1 MGWSIHHVNLQARD
15 VRRTAA
21 FYQAILGMEER
32 AWAFPES
39 RGYLPGA
46 PDKLALMADGR
57 DSHSGL
63 HLIAP
68 DPDFAARNG
77 LIHNPSEGGH
87 VAFHVDDLDAVID
100 RLRAA
105 GIPHSVTGEFA
116 IPGLRHVYV
125 TDPEGNLIEINGRAG
140 AGPTGK

>member
-1 MGWSIHHVNLQARD
+1 MSTNWSIHHVNLEARD
-15 VRRTAA
+15 VRATAA
-21 FYQAILGMEER
+21 FYGTILGMQQ
-32 AWAFPES
+32 ADWVFPAS

-68 DPDFAARNG
+68 DETFAEKNG
-77 LIHNPSEGGH
+77 LAFNPSIGGH
-87 VAFHVDDLDAVID
+87 VAIQVDDLDAVIA

-105 GIPHSVTGEFA
+105 GIRHSVTGEFA

-125 TDPEGNLIEINGRAG
+125 EDPSGNLVEVNGAVG
-140 AGPTGK
+140 

>member
-1 MGWSIHHVNLQARD
+1 MSWSIHHVNLQARD
-15 VRRTAA
+15 VRATAA
-21 FYQAILGMEER
+21 FYSNVLGMKEA
-32 AWAFPES
+32 AWAFPQT
-39 RGYLPGA
+39 RGYLPGD
-46 PDKLALMADGR
+46 PDKLALMGDGR

-68 DPDFAARNG
+68 DAEFAAKNS
-77 LIHNPSEGGH
+77 LIHNPSVGGH
-87 VAFHVDDLDAVID
+87 VAFQVDDLDAVIA

-125 TDPEGNLIEINGRAG
+125 TDPEGNLIEINGRL
-140 AGPTGK
+140 

>member
-1 MGWSIHHVNLQARD
+1 MTWSIHHVNLQARD
-15 VRRTAA
+15 VRATAA
-21 FYQAILGMEER
+21 FYADVLGMRE
-32 AWAFPES
+32 ASWSFPRT
-39 RGYLPGA
+39 RGYLPGD
-46 PDKLALMADGR
+46 PDRLALMADGR

-68 DPDFAARNG
+68 DPTFADRNG
-77 LIHNPSEGGH
+77 LIHNPSVGGH
-87 VAFHVDDLDAVID
+87 VAFQVDDLDGVIA

-125 TDPEGNLIEINGRAG
+125 TDPEGNLIEINGRV
-140 AGPTGK
+140 